1 VTPVGNIELEIV
13 FRIAVRG
20 RAGDLAQLMEAVN
33 QTHAVVM
40 WFVENPIESEEQG
53 QNGVTT
59 TAEQWDAL
67 KRAFRQAL
75 RSPEMVPVLA
85 ELHLQYGDV

>member
-1 VTPVGNIELEIV
+1 MTPIGDIELELV

-33 QTHAVVM
+33 KGHAVVM
-40 WFVENPIESEEQG
+40 WLVEKPIALEEQG

-59 TAEQWDAL
+59 TAGVN
-67 KRAFRQAL
+67 
-75 RSPEMVPVLA
+75 SV
-85 ELHLQYGDV
+85 